1 MKQFRNTDSILF
13 AALIFFM
20 ASGKQSN
27 DKQAQSNK
35 TTIVK
40 KPELDNTAPGQADI
54 TVNDNMI
61 NNAGMAKKPRGK
73 MSYVL
78 NGQPITIDENQV
90 QCMYVGMN
98 SSMAQSVISGGN
110 QVSIV
115 HMGIPNPGKVD
126 IKMIGPLPDVGIQV
140 IIDGEPYNNKKASDA
155 ELFLTKVTPDGK
167 NYYVAGSFSGR
178 LSNRNGSKTVTVTD
192 GKFESAYLQ

>member
-1 MKQFRNTDSILF
+1 MKQFRNTASILF

-20 ASGKQSN
+20 ASCKQSN
-27 DKQAQSNK
+27 DKQSQSNK

>member
-1 MKQFRNTDSILF
+1 
-13 AALIFFM
+13 
-20 ASGKQSN
+20 
-27 DKQAQSNK
+27 
-35 TTIVK
+35 
-40 KPELDNTAPGQADI
+40 
-54 TVNDNMI
+54 
-61 NNAGMAKKPRGK
+61 
-73 MSYVL
+73 
-78 NGQPITIDENQV
+78 
-90 QCMYVGMN
+90 
-98 SSMAQSVISGGN
+98 
-110 QVSIV
+110 
-115 HMGIPNPGKVD
+115 MGIPNPGKVD